1 MKEQTFYIGIDG
13 GGTNCRA
20 RLEDASGK
28 LLAVGNSGSANVMRS
43 VGTAQTSIIE
53 ACEQALEAA
62 PVKCAL
68 NQVVVGAGLA
78 GANVP
83 SALAEIESWAHPFAK
98 FSVISDLHAACLGA
112 HGGADGAVIIA
123 GTGSSGTRFLN
134 GKFTDFG
141 GHGFVV
147 GDVASGAWLG
157 LTAVQ
162 HALQVLDGIY
172 LLDDLTQA
180 VCEHLHVSKPLDLV
194 QKVAGFKAKDYA
206 TIAPALVALQK
217 QGEVNAQALFSQA
230 VDYLDR
236 LAMQLIADTDIP
248 LCLIGGLSAIYR
260 PHFSPKV
267 QEHIKCCKHIP
278 EQGAIYYVKQL
289 QTQE

>member
-1 MKEQTFYIGIDG
+1 MNEQTFYIGIDG

-20 RLEDASGK
+20 RLEDASGT

-43 VGTAQTSIIE
+43 VSTAQMSMIE
-53 ACEQALEAA
+53 ACEQAINAA

-83 SALAEIESWAHPFAK
+83 SALASIENWAHPFAK
-98 FSVISDLHAACLGA
+98 LSVLSDLHGACLGA

-134 GKFTDFG
+134 GKFSDVG
-141 GHGFVV
+141 GHGFIV

-157 LTAVQ
+157 LSAVQ

-172 LLDDLTQA
+172 PLDDLTQA
-180 VCEHLHVSKPLDLV
+180 VCEHLSVSIPLDLV
-194 QKVAGFKAKDYA
+194 QVVSGFKAKDYA
-206 TIAPALVALQK
+206 AIAPIVVALQQ
-217 QGEVNAQALFSQA
+217 QGEANAQMLFARA
-230 VDYLDR
+230 VDYLEK
-236 LAMQLIADTDIP
+236 LATQLVANTHIP
-248 LCLIGGLSAIYR
+248 LCLIGGLSAIYQ
-260 PHFSPKV
+260 PHFSPRV
-267 QEHIKCCKHIP
+267 QEHIVSCKHNP

-289 QTQE
+289 TTQE

>member
-1 MKEQTFYIGIDG
+1 MNEQTFYIGIDG

-43 VGTAQTSIIE
+43 VRTAQTSIVE

-68 NQVVVGAGLA
+68 NQIVVGAGLA

-83 SALAEIESWAHPFAK
+83 SALASIKSWAHPFASL
-98 FSVISDLHAACLGA
+98 SVISDLHGACLGA
-112 HGGADGAVIIA
+112 HGGEDGAVIIA

-134 GKFTDFG
+134 GKFNDVG
-141 GHGFVV
+141 GHGFIV

-157 LTAVQ
+157 LSAVQ
-162 HALQVLDGIY
+162 HTLQVLDGIY
-172 LLDDLTQA
+172 PPDELTRA
-180 VCEHLHVSKPLDLV
+180 VCAHLSASVPLDLV
-194 QKVAGFKAKDYA
+194 QIVAGFKAKDYA
-206 TIAPALVALQK
+206 AIAPVVVALQQ
-217 QGEVNAQALFSQA
+217 QGEAYAQQLFARA
-230 VDYLDR
+230 VDYLER
-236 LAMQLIADTDIP
+236 LADKLLADTRIP
-248 LCLIGGLSAIYR
+248 LCLIGGLSAIYQ
-260 PHFSPKV
+260 PHFSPRV
-267 QEHIKCCKHIP
+267 QEHIVCCKHNP

-289 QTQE
+289 TTQE